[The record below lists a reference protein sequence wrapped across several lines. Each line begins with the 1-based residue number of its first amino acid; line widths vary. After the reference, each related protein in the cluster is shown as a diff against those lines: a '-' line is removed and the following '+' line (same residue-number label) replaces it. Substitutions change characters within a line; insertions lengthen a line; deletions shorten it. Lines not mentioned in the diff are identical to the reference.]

1 VVVWSNGR
9 VVEAGHPRARLTEG
23 IHLWEEDKMNIV
35 VENAQG
41 RVPVTILA
49 LHGDLD
55 GSNYQEVI
63 AKAHDLYGA
72 GTRHLLLDM
81 SDTPYMSS
89 AGLVALHSVILL
101 LRGEQSPD
109 LESGWS
115 ALHAIAREQ
124 SGVQKAVKLLNP
136 QARVRRT
143 LEVSGMQEFF
153 EIYTD
158 RQAAV
163 ESF

>member
-1 VVVWSNGR
+1 
-9 VVEAGHPRARLTEG
+9 
-23 IHLWEEDKMNIV
+23 MNII

-41 RVPVTILA
+41 RVPVTILE

-63 AKAHDLYGA
+63 ARARDLYGA
-72 GTRHLLLDM
+72 GMRHLLIDM
-81 SDTPYMSS
+81 GDTAYMSS

-101 LRGEQSPD
+101 LRGEQPPD
-109 LESGWS
+109 PESGWS
-115 ALHAIAREQ
+115 AFHAIAREQ
-124 SGVQKAVKLLNP
+124 GGGMQKAVKLLNP
-136 QARVRRT
+136 QPRVRRT
-143 LEVSGMQEFF
+143 LEMTGMQEFF
-153 EIYTD
+153 EVYTD